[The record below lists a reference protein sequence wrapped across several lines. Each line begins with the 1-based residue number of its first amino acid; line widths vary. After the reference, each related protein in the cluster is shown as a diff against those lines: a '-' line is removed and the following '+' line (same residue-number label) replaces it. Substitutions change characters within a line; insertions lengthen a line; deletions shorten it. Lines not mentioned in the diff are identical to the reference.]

1 MMGQRFPS
9 RRILAHQAEVNCQC
23 YPPVLVAPGTSVTVS
38 VNSIFKHNQV
48 ELVEMTG
55 GCFLKLISVQPL
67 CCLCLCQ
74 GYW

>member
-9 RRILAHQAEVNCQC
+9 RRVLAHQAEVNCQC
-23 YPPVLVAPGTSVTVS
+23 YPPVLVAPATSVTVS
-38 VNSIFKHNQV
+38 VNSIFKRNQV

-55 GCFLKLISVQPL
+55 GFPQLISVQPL
-67 CCLCLCQ
+67 CLCE